1 MLKKFGETISC
12 KKGGATKEEQLK
24 FKADFEKI
32 IGKGEV
38 STWEEA
44 PKRTKRGRQQDEGP
58 SGGNGE
64 GSEDGRQG
72 GRGGGRG
79 GNKRAR

>member
-24 FKADFEKI
+24 FKADFENL

-64 GSEDGRQG
+64 GSEDG
-72 GRGGGRG
+72 GRG